1 MGMEGVFCWEGG
13 DALKKLLV
21 SACLLGV
28 CCRYDGKSKLQPG
41 MEALAEKFAL
51 IPVCPEQ
58 LGGMPTP
65 RIPSERVGDRVMNRE
80 GADVTHHFVKGAE
93 EALRIGRLLHC
104 DGALLKE
111 RSPSC
116 GSGTIYDGS
125 FSGGLKPGDGVFA
138 ELLKAHGIQVYG
150 EGDIPSL
157 LDINR

>member
-1 MGMEGVFCWEGG
+1 VRR
-13 DALKKLLV
+13 LLV

-41 MEALAEKFAL
+41 MEALAEQFEL

-65 RIPSERVGDRVMNRE
+65 RVPSERVGDRVVSRE
-80 GADVTHHFVKGAE
+80 GLDVTHHFQKGAE
-93 EALRIGRLLHC
+93 EAFRIGQLLCC

-116 GSGTIYDGS
+116 GNGTIYDGS

-138 ELLKAHGIQVYG
+138 ELLKNNGIPVYG
-150 EGDIPSL
+150 ETDIPAL
-157 LDINR
+157 LDINH